1 MSAIVIPFPRLND
14 PLHPVNREMI
24 SYYEAQGWSQ
34 EALDELLEKARSPE
48 HGDHM
53 VTTSSVTNSHAR
65 AYV

>member
-34 EALDELLEKARSPE
+34 EALDELLEKARSP
-48 HGDHM
+48 
-53 VTTSSVTNSHAR
+53 
-65 AYV
+65 